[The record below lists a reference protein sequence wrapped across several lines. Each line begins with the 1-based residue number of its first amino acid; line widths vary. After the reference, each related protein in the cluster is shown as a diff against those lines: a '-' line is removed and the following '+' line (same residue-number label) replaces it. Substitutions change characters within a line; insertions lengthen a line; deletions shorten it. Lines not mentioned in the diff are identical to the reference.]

1 MKRTMKGRFVQCVLL
16 LLLCVPAIGDSQTR
30 DTTLQGQIVDA
41 SGAPVSGTRLL
52 VVNLDTLEEQ
62 RAVVRPDGK
71 FTFQQMSPGDYVVI
85 AATPTDRPCLRPAM
99 ERVRLETDTTR
110 KLRLV
115 MIANPGACDGGQ

>member
-1 MKRTMKGRFVQCVLL
+1 MSGRRLIQSIFL
-16 LLLCVPAIGDSQTR
+16 LLLCFPALGNSQVR

-41 SGAPVSGTRLL
+41 SGTPVPGTRLL

-62 RAVVRPDGK
+62 RAVAKKDGK
-71 FTFQQMSPGDYVVI
+71 FAFQQMSPGDYVVI
-85 AATPTDRPCLRPAM
+85 AATPTETPCFRPAV

-115 MIANPGACDGGQ
+115 MITNPGACGAGQ